1 MIEGNDLKKGSVNVW
16 TDLLFYMA
24 YDQRLAVR
32 GFTAEL
38 VEWKFAACT
47 HFIQSQRKK
56 KNV

>member
-1 MIEGNDLKKGSVNVW
+1 MIEGKDLKKGSVNVW

-47 HFIQSQRKK
+47 
-56 KNV
+56 VVGGAVYLVD